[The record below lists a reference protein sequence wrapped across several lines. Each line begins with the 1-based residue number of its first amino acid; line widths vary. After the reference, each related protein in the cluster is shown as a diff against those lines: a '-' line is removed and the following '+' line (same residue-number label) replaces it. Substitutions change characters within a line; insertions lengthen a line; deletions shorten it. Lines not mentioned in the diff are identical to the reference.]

1 MIELAI
7 LGTLKE
13 GAMHG
18 YELRKRLHELVGTR
32 PAASFGSIYP
42 ALGRLER
49 NGQVAVVAATALPAP
64 LPPMTGSFTGEAA
77 AFRASRRSL
86 PRASRNKKVYA
97 ITERGSARLAEIIA
111 DPADDERSFPVKVAL
126 CRFVDP
132 ETRVGLLERRR
143 AALVERLG
151 EGRRTIGQRGDR
163 IDRYLRSLLEHDT
176 EATERDIA
184 WLDRLLTAERE
195 LHAPQ
200 PLAHQLA
207 GRELPGREL
216 PAPEPP
222 KRGAPASPPAA
233 AWSAAASAA
242 PTLPSRPARPPQ
254 QPSISDG
261 DDTASPADGGSR

>member
-126 CRFVDP
+126 CRFVDR

-195 LHAPQ
+195 LPAHE
-200 PLAHQLA
+200 LAAH
-207 GRELPGREL
+207 G
-216 PAPEPP
+216 PP
-222 KRGAPASPPAA
+222 VASASPPVAPA
-233 AWSAAASAA
+233 TA

-261 DDTASPADGGSR
+261 DDTAHPADGGSR

>member
-1 MIELAI
+1 LHRVIELAI
-7 LGTLKE
+7 LGILKE

-49 NGQVAVVAATALPAP
+49 NGEVAVVAATALPGP
-64 LPPMTGSFTGEAA
+64 MPPMTGSFTGEAA

-86 PRASRNKKVYA
+86 PRAPRNKKVYA
-97 ITERGSARLAEIIA
+97 ITDRGSARLAEIIA
-111 DPADDERSFPVKVAL
+111 DPADDDRSFPVKVAL

-195 LHAPQ
+195 LPAPAIHATPIHAP
-200 PLAHQLA
+200 AI
-207 GRELPGREL
+207 R
-216 PAPEPP
+216 APEPP
-222 KRGAPASPPAA
+222 ATDASAPPPAA
-233 AWSAAASAA
+233 ASRAAYAAA

-261 DDTASPADGGSR
+261 DDTAHPADGGSR

>member
-7 LGTLKE
+7 LGLLKE

-18 YELRKRLHELVGTR
+18 YELRKRLHELGGTR
-32 PAASFGSIYP
+32 SAASFGSIYP
-42 ALGRLER
+42 ALNRLER
-49 NGQVAVVAATALPAP
+49 NGQVAVVAAPAGP
-64 LPPMTGSFTGEAA
+64 TPVTPMPPMTGSFTGEAA
-77 AFRASRRSL
+77 AFRASRRTL
-86 PRASRNKKVYA
+86 PRATRNKKVYA
-97 ITERGSARLAEIIA
+97 ITDAGSARLAEMIA

-126 CRFVDP
+126 CRFVDR

-163 IDRYLRSLLEHDT
+163 IDRYLRSLLEHDS

-195 LHAPQ
+195 LP
-200 PLAHQLA
+200 
-207 GRELPGREL
+207 RRDD
-216 PAPEPP
+216 PA
-222 KRGAPASPPAA
+222 APAA
-233 AWSAAASAA
+233 ATWSPSAAPAA

-254 QPSISDG
+254 QPSTSDG
-261 DDTASPADGGSR
+261 DDPAHVADGGSR

>member
-1 MIELAI
+1 M
-7 LGTLKE
+7 
-13 GAMHG
+13 
-18 YELRKRLHELVGTR
+18 
-32 PAASFGSIYP
+32 
-42 ALGRLER
+42 
-49 NGQVAVVAATALPAP
+49 
-64 LPPMTGSFTGEAA
+64 PPMTGSFTGEAA

-86 PRASRNKKVYA
+86 PRAPRNKKVYA

-132 ETRVGLLERRR
+132 ATRVGLLERRR

-184 WLDRLLTAERE
+184 WLDRLLSAERD
-195 LHAPQ
+195 LPAPD
-200 PLAHQLA
+200 
-207 GRELPGREL
+207 L
-216 PAPEPP
+216 PAPESPAP
-222 KRGAPASPPAA
+222 ESPAPQSPAPESPAPESPATESPAPALAAREIRARQLPARDVPAPPPPAA
-233 AWSAAASAA
+233 RSEVASAAA